1 MSFFI
6 RFGLQD
12 FTFDGETFRIED
24 LTKRVV
30 NRPVEFFNQVYF
42 QDYYIVRGT
51 RPDIL
56 ANTLYGDVNYWWAF
70 FVVNNITANDWPMDD
85 KDLELR
91 IEEEYTA
98 FELESRSRS
107 RNADGQL
114 IEGYRPKFTRVDGQ
128 LISHHY
134 EAPDPLD
141 QTPIVEDDFPHDAD
155 LVHE

>member
-1 MSFFI
+1 
-6 RFGLQD
+6 
-12 FTFDGETFRIED
+12 
-24 LTKRVV
+24 
-30 NRPVEFFNQVYF
+30 
-42 QDYYIVRGT
+42 
-51 RPDIL
+51 
-56 ANTLYGDVNYWWAF
+56 VNYWWAF

-134 EAPDPLD
+134 DPTSEVTSYSTRVAFDGVQFANDSTKESVKNRLFAENEEKRTIKIIKAGLIR
-141 QTPIVEDDFPHDAD
+141 QFAEDFFSK
-155 LVHE
+155 LN